1 MSVIPRDT
9 ANLLLRA
16 LSDADYA
23 LLAPGLR
30 RTQLRMRQVLVER
43 NQPIEQLYFFDA
55 GVASVVSDDEEGDAV
70 EIGLFGREGMSGS
83 AGLLG
88 GARPRRRWA
97 ARAGRRAAGGGRPP
111 ERPRRAP
118 PAGRRGG
125 CRG

>member
-1 MSVIPRDT
+1 MSAIPRDT

-43 NQPIEQLYFFDA
+43 NEPIEQLYFFDD

-70 EIGLFGREGMSGS
+70 EIGLFGR
-83 AGLLG
+83 
-88 GARPRRRWA
+88 RRHCREA
-97 ARAGRRAAGGGRPP
+97 PSFLEATGRRCNALSRSAIPRP
-111 ERPRRAP
+111 A
-118 PAGRRGG
+118 
-125 CRG
+125 